1 MSFRIRFLSLLF
13 DTCIKVYRTNIILDV
28 PQESQMKLN
37 ESNVDRIIRA
47 VAGVVLLYLGFG
59 GALAGGLAIVA
70 DVLGAILLLTGAV
83 GFCPL
88 YAIFKTSTLKQ

>member
-1 MSFRIRFLSLLF
+1 
-13 DTCIKVYRTNIILDV
+13 
-28 PQESQMKLN
+28 MKMN

-59 GALAGGLAIVA
+59 GVLGGWLAIVA
-70 DVLGAILLLTGAV
+70 DVLGGVLLLTGAV

-88 YAIFKTSTLKQ
+88 YAIFKFSTLKQ